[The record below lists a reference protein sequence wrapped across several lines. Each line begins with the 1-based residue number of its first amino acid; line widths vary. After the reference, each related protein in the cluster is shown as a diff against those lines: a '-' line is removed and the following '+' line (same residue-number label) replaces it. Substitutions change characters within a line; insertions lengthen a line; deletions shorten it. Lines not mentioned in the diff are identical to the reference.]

1 MPQLVLGAIY
11 AVFFCS
17 GAAALIYEVIW
28 VRSLSLIFGGSHL
41 AVTTVL
47 SVFMGGLAL
56 GSYLIGKRIDRY
68 GKLLRLYGA
77 LELGIGASAVLSALL
92 FKLYPFLYVPLAQV
106 AVTSPVY
113 LSFIRVIFAVVAL
126 IVPTTLMGGTL
137 PLLSKF
143 VSRRAKS
150 LGSHISFLYGF
161 NTLGAVAGVAAA
173 SFILLRHY
181 SVSTTMAAAVSLNI
195 LAGAFSILLQ
205 DRAEVVLGAAS
216 PEDKAPDQPPTQA
229 GDPPLSMS
237 LRLVLWG
244 IGVSGF
250 CALGY
255 EVLWTRVLSVA
266 IGASTYG
273 FAIMLIAFLAGIA
286 IGSTVYGLLAK
297 RSSTQS
303 MPLSRVV
310 VWFGFVQILIGI
322 SALAVTAYIR
332 DLPGQEG
339 LLQNV
344 FLRNPSDRFVSRQ
357 WVNLALACSY
367 MFIPAFFMGVAFP
380 MAGKVH
386 ASYKKLVG
394 RAVGEVLAFN
404 TVGAILGSAVSG
416 FVLIYLF
423 GIERSLQLITLI
435 NMGWG
440 IVIILSVRNRTM
452 PVVGASALT
461 LALIV
466 LLVFNPDRFRMWDA
480 RFLATYLST
489 SNAVKRNTETFLDK
503 LNVSHVLYYAE
514 GSHAIVS
521 SIRNRAGVQTFITNG
536 RPEASNGS
544 WDMQCQYTLG
554 HLPML
559 LHKNPRSVFVLGS
572 GSGMTL
578 GATSVHP
585 SVERITLAEIEPKV
599 LGVTRTFAKYNHN
612 VLDSRKLRIV
622 FNDGRNYLLTT
633 KEKFDVITAD
643 PIHPWFS
650 GAGYLYTAEYFK
662 LAAERLNPGGII
674 CQWLPIYEMTGENLK
689 SVVRTLGANFKYVMV
704 WLTHYDA
711 EIIGSNSPIIID
723 EEDMDRRI
731 AEPDILRDLEQVTMG
746 SARDF
751 LSYFV
756 MGTEG
761 VRAYSRGGT
770 LNTDDNLYLEFS
782 APESMGD
789 GTLMAKNVFELSRY
803 RESIIPYLYAPRDEV
818 ARKKQLKAWEAFERA
833 SVVYDRAHAMYLNN
847 EFGTPGFKSLM
858 ADLDSLSPKYAPW
871 IFLKNEYR
879 EAMERNPRPLWQMTM
894 DLIDMNG
901 APVKVRL
908 AAVISRMSREYAI
921 IDFVDNTKRVIFGTL
936 EVTGENKEKQIHDM
950 ADDIRKGIQEAYQAE
965 QKAALGRGQALPGE
979 AMMLPRIKT
988 VITSMIASLN
998 DRDRESG
1005 N

>member
-1 MPQLVLGAIY
+1 MPQLILAAIY
-11 AVFFCS
+11 SVFFCS
-17 GAAALIYEVIW
+17 GAAALIYEVVW

-77 LELGIGASAVLSALL
+77 LELGIAASAVLSALL
-92 FKLYPFLYVPLAQV
+92 FKLYPVIYVPLAQV
-106 AVTSPVY
+106 AVTSPGY

-150 LGSHISFLYGF
+150 LGAHISFLYGF

-181 SVSTTMAAAVSLNI
+181 SVNTTMAAAVSLNI
-195 LAGAFSILLQ
+195 LAGVFSILLQ
-205 DRAEVVLGAAS
+205 DKAEAVLGTAS
-216 PEDKAPDQPPTQA
+216 PEEELPHKPSTQA
-229 GDPPLSMS
+229 GAPSLSMS

-273 FAIMLIAFLAGIA
+273 FAIMLIAFLTGIA

-297 RSSTQS
+297 RSSIQS
-303 MPLSRVV
+303 MPFSRLV
-310 VWFGFVQILIGI
+310 VWFGLVQILIGI

-332 DLPGQEG
+332 DLSGHESF
-339 LLQNV
+339 LQNI

-357 WVNLALACSY
+357 WVNLVLACSY

-386 ASYKKLVG
+386 AAYKSFIG
-394 RAVGEVLAFN
+394 RAIGEVLAFN
-404 TVGAILGSAVSG
+404 TIGAILGSAVSG

-440 IVIILSVRNRTM
+440 LVIILSVRNRKM
-452 PVVGASALT
+452 LVLGASALT
-461 LALIV
+461 LALIA
-466 LLVFNPDRFRMWDA
+466 LLALNPDRFRMWDA
-480 RFLATYLST
+480 GFLATYLST
-489 SNAVKRNTETFLDK
+489 SNAVKRTTETFLDK
-503 LNVSHVLYYAE
+503 LNVSQVLYYAE

-521 SIRNRAGVQTFITNG
+521 SIRNRAGVQTFVTNG

-559 LHKNPRSVFVLGS
+559 LHKNPRTVFVLGS

-585 SVERITLAEIEPKV
+585 SVESIILAEIEPKV
-599 LGVTRTFAKYNHN
+599 LGVTRTFEKYNHN
-612 VLDSRKLRIV
+612 VLDNQKLRIV

-711 EIIGSNSPIIID
+711 ELIGSNSPIIIN
-723 EEDMDRRI
+723 EEEMDRRI

-746 SARDF
+746 SAKDF

-761 VRAYSRGGT
+761 VRTYSRGGT
-770 LNTDDNLYLEFS
+770 LNTDNNLYLEFS

-789 GTLMAKNVFELSRY
+789 GTLMAKNAFEISRY
-803 RESIIPYLYAPRDEV
+803 RESIIPYLYAPRNEV
-818 ARKKQLKAWEAFERA
+818 ARKKQLKVWEEFEKA
-833 SVVYDRAHAMYLNN
+833 SAVYDRVHAMYLSN
-847 EFGTPGFKSLM
+847 EFRMPGFKSLM
-858 ADLDSLSPKYAPW
+858 ADLDSLSPQYAPW
-871 IFLKNEYR
+871 KFLKNEYQ
-879 EAMERNPRPLWQMTM
+879 EAIARDPRPLWQMTM
-894 DLIDMNG
+894 ELIDKNG
-901 APVKVRL
+901 AVVKVRL
-908 AAVISRMSREYAI
+908 AAVISRMSREYAL
-921 IDFVDNTKRVIFGTL
+921 IDFVDNTQRVIFGTL
-936 EVTGENKEKQIHDM
+936 EVAGEDRERYIQETAN
-950 ADDIRKGIQEAYQAE
+950 DIRKEIQEAYQEE
-965 QKAALGRGQALPGE
+965 QKAVLGHGQALPGE
-979 AMMLPRIKT
+979 VTMLHRIKT
-988 VITSMIASLN
+988 VITSMIASLSY
-998 DRDRESG
+998 RDNELG